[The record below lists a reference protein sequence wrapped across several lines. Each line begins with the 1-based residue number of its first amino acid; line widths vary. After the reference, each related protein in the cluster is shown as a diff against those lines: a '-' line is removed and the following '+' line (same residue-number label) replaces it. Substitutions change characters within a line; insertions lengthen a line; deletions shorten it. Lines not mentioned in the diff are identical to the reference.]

1 VNDSG
6 VKPVRVGRRRTL
18 PLRLKLAAHG
28 DGPAHE
34 RVLRDCFRIG
44 YGDDCD
50 IQLPGGP
57 GPGVVFE
64 VENARGPLLIARALP
79 PEEISNYVDVQID
92 GEPLVHSQQTLKPG
106 ARVDITD
113 KATQRCYRMVVDS
126 LRPHPWLR
134 PRNLAIVIGVLA
146 LLGAAFGGYLYR
158 SVIGTRSEVQRT
170 SERMERAEAALQR
183 TAQELIDSVGKM
195 GTTDAELASAIYDL
209 KLMQGTASR
218 ELYEEFTRR
227 IAQIEREGRED
238 IAQRAKTAR
247 DAQARFDQLRDEF
260 SQRMVAAYQQLKDLE
275 RNVLETMAQRFA
287 ARGPP
292 RTALKQVLAT
302 SRNAVLFV
310 RTQYRV
316 TLGEEAGTRE
326 LWSLGTGFLV
336 SDDGLAVTA
345 QHVLYPWRYDKELLV
360 LTTLGLAQVIPDSVR
375 WSVWPA
381 GRTVLDDPADLQS
394 YHEADAVH
402 SDGLEPK
409 LRVLAAPQPRLTLT
423 MVPSPIGMVELQVP
437 LPGRSDVVVFQIDT
451 GDASLPHLTL
461 SDARESVEPLDEVLA
476 IGYPYSRLKDGQ
488 AWPQGVR
495 GFVRRVGDE
504 LLEIDAAVHPGLS
517 GGPLLSAHGKVLG
530 MLSAI
535 IGSEVY
541 AVAVLASDIRTVIDD
556 AREHMRETAR
566 AAGVN

>member
-1 VNDSG
+1 M
-6 VKPVRVGRRRTL
+6 
-18 PLRLKLAAHG
+18 RLELAAHG

-64 VENARGPLLIARALP
+64 VENARGPVLIARALP

-92 GEPLVHSQQTLKPG
+92 GEPLVHSQQTLEPG

-113 KATQRCYRMVVDS
+113 KATQRCYQMVVDS
-126 LRPHPWLR
+126 QPPHPWLR
-134 PRNLAIVIGVLA
+134 PRNLAIVIAVLA

-158 SVIGTRSEVQRT
+158 SVIGTRGEVQRT

-183 TAQELIDSVGKM
+183 TAQQLLDSVGKM

-218 ELYEEFTRR
+218 ELHEEFTRR

-247 DAQARFDQLRDEF
+247 DAQAQFDQLRDEF

-275 RNVLETMAQRFA
+275 RSVLETMAKRFA

-394 YHEADAVH
+394 YHEADAYH
-402 SDGLEPK
+402 SDGIEPK

-437 LPGRSDVVVFQIDT
+437 LPGRSDVVVFQIDA

-461 SDARESVEPLDEVLA
+461 SDADESVEPLDEVLA

-556 AREHMRETAR
+556 ARERLRESVP